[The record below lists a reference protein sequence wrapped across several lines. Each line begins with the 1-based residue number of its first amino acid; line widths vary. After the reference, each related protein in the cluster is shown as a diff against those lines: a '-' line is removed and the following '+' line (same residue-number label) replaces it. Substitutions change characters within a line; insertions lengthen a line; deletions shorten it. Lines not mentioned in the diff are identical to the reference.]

1 MPEECLGERR
11 TRAGRGLD
19 FDVSIRGWC
28 VEKRTL
34 FVAFDNAS
42 AHSQEF
48 RGAALLSFG
57 GEPKRGIIY
66 TLTVAVANHMSHILH
81 QNESLLPEYSQISNQ

>member
-1 MPEECLGERR
+1 MSDLI
-11 TRAGRGLD
+11 GRQ
-19 FDVSIRGWC
+19 
-28 VEKRTL
+28 L

-48 RGAALLSFG
+48 RGAALLSSG